1 MYVYSANWLIKEIQ
15 EWDAVCLKLHEVLPR
30 AEADRKIKQIQN
42 DCGGLVGEGM
52 LIVLILYL
60 ISNAITTAAAAF
72 RHKHNKAQP
81 PSECALCAI
90 VYTV

>member
-42 DCGGLVGEGM
+42 DCGGDFEF
-52 LIVLILYL
+52 
-60 ISNAITTAAAAF
+60 AIYWINQACKIATE
-72 RHKHNKAQP
+72 
-81 PSECALCAI
+81 SE
-90 VYTV
+90 